1 MDTISEIER
10 EVMKMLQEKVEKILI
25 KTEKKTKTLQFA
37 MNVPPLGVNY
47 SYSSTMENQ
56 RFHSTSVGKLLTATL
71 IFMAIE
77 QGKLELDTRVKNILE
92 PGMLDGLFVF
102 EGRDFQEEITVK
114 HLLGHVSGIDDYFES
129 KTFDGS
135 LFTDDILKGSDIFWK
150 PVDLLN
156 YTRNRQKAIG
166 RPGEKFFYSDT
177 GYILLGLI
185 VEAVFGMP
193 FHQVLETYIFSPSG
207 MNETQLCFYSEG
219 FHQNALAPLYIK
231 GVDVHLFKSLS
242 CDFSGGGLST
252 TAKDLLKFLDHLQNQ
267 RFISQQSLNQMA
279 SFDHRFR
286 QGIYYG
292 LGMMQLRFGEFFFL
306 LKNLP
311 KLQGH
316 LGVTGVH
323 AWYDPETKATF
334 VMNVGNTKD
343 MVKSFRL
350 IIKILQLVYKELRKI
365 RKEGKDEVLF

>member
-1 MDTISEIER
+1 
-10 EVMKMLQEKVEKILI
+10 MLKEKVEKLLI
-25 KTEKKTKTLQFA
+25 KTAKKTKTLQFA
-37 MNVPPLGVNY
+37 MNLPPLGLNY
-47 SYSSTMENQ
+47 SYSSTIEHQ
-56 RFHSTSVGKLLTATL
+56 RFHSASVGKLMTATL

-77 QGKLELDTRVKNILE
+77 QGKLELDIPIKNILE

-114 HLLGHVSGIDDYFES
+114 HLLGHVSGINDYFES
-129 KTFDGS
+129 KTLDGS
-135 LFTDDILKGSDIFWK
+135 LFTDDVFRDPDKFWK
-150 PVDLLN
+150 PTDLLD

-166 RPGEKFFYSDT
+166 RPGEKFLYSDT

-193 FHQVLETYIFSPSG
+193 FHQVLETYIFMPAG

-219 FHQNALAPLYIK
+219 FNQNELAPLYIN

-252 TAKDLLKFLDHLQNQ
+252 TAKDLLKFLDHFQNQ
-267 RFISQQSLNQMA
+267 RFISQQSMNQMA
-279 SFDHRFR
+279 SFTQRYR

-306 LKNLP
+306 LKNMP
-311 KLQGH
+311 QLQGH

-323 AWYDPETKATF
+323 AWYDPVTKATF

-350 IIKILQLVYKELRKI
+350 IIKILQLIYKELRQTGKI
-365 RKEGKDEVLF
+365 GKE